1 MSTVSLNEIQKIA
14 EHESA
19 RHHHYF
25 VGVEHLFI
33 ALTKLDNGLS
43 NAVLEFCNLE
53 PRFVRYSIRQMIGV
67 SEDRRYWSGFRITP
81 RTQNILARVRRY
93 AGIHNPSERD
103 LLIAILDEGDS
114 IPVRVLQEMNANIEL
129 LRRTAAN
136 WSNRYRAEIPPVP
149 IVSEITLS
157 EDEKA
162 VLRRMFRTYK
172 KVEVQR
178 ELRGGYT
185 GARLL
190 VVQPHQG
197 HRVEVSVVVKIDLRN
212 AILHEKRHYDA
223 YVKDT
228 LPPTTARLIDNPALP
243 ENSMLGGLKYTL
255 IQPSGST
262 DPVDL
267 REQAPKMTGIELA
280 NVVQNNIYN
289 VYARSWWSQR
299 QRYRFGIWRE
309 YEHILPAA
317 IEVVLTPDEVTGA
330 VSQVLE
336 PLGTWSRRSTLTKGE
351 LVELRGFTVQKIRY
365 EKGTIQLT
373 SGYGPEAV
381 NRSSKVE
388 VTGLGGTIAQFRPGE
403 VVESIIGRVSRTR
416 DMTLR
421 EQAQALSL
429 PFDLREA
436 QIQGPDEIGT
446 LPNPIHHVNQILH
459 RRLSGYLSMI
469 HGDLHLGNVLVGPA
483 GDAWLIDFGLT
494 REGHVLF
501 DWATLEV
508 SLLSTVIAPNMES
521 DWDGVWQTLS
531 LLDLVNKD
539 LPTHQFQGAVVD
551 YLECIRAVREVVQP
565 NMTRSHLWSEYYLA
579 LTLMALRGLSWKNT
593 SSISVRRLLFLVAAL
608 SVRAADTAESSIM
621 GTGSESTRDNG
632 GTSQLSQLSNLDI
645 GSQDGED

>member
-1 MSTVSLNEIQKIA
+1 MSTIGLNEIQKIA

-19 RHHHYF
+19 RHHHYYI
-25 VGVEHLFI
+25 GVEHLFI
-33 ALTKLDNGLS
+33 AMTKLTNGLA
-43 NAVLEFCNLE
+43 NAVLEFCRLE

-81 RTQNILARVRRY
+81 RTQDILARVRRY

-114 IPVRVLQEMNANIEL
+114 IPVRVLQEMDADIEL
-129 LRRTAAN
+129 IRRTAAN
-136 WSNRYRAEIPPVP
+136 WSNRYRAATPTVP

-172 KVEVQR
+172 QVTVQR
-178 ELRGGYT
+178 ELRGGFT

-190 VVQPHQG
+190 VVQPHQA

-243 ENSMLGGLKYTL
+243 EDSMLGGLKYTL

-267 REQAPKMTGIELA
+267 REQAPKMSGIELA
-280 NVVQNNIYN
+280 NVVQNNIHD

-299 QRYRFGIWRE
+299 QRYRFGMWRE

-317 IEVVLTPDEVTGA
+317 IELVFTPDTTSEDA
-330 VSQVLE
+330 SQTLE
-336 PLGTWSRRSTLTKGE
+336 PLGSWSRQNVLSKGE

-388 VTGLGGTIAQFRPGE
+388 LTGLGSYIQQYRPGE
-403 VVESIIGRVSRTR
+403 VVESIMGRVIRNR

-421 EQAQALSL
+421 EQVAALS
-429 PFDLREA
+429 PDFDIRGATLT
-436 QIQGPDEIGT
+436 GPDAFGA
-446 LPNPIHHVNQILH
+446 LPNPIQHVNQILH

-508 SLLSTVIAPNMES
+508 SILATVIAPHLDDQWES
-521 DWDGVWQTLS
+521 VWNAIQ
-531 LLDLVNKD
+531 LLDMVNNSQS
-539 LPTHQFQGAVVD
+539 THKLDAIYVEH
-551 YLECIRAVREVVQP
+551 LEAIRAVRDVVQE

-579 LTLMALRGLSWKNT
+579 LSLMALRGLSWKTT
-593 SSISVRRLLFLVAAL
+593 SSIAVRRLLFLVAAL
-608 SVRAADTAESSIM
+608 SVRAAETAESSIM
-621 GTGSESTRDNG
+621 SSGTEPTRDTLG
-632 GTSQLSQLSNLDI
+632 GSQISQLTNLD
-645 GSQDGED
+645 GSDDNPR